1 MTIPLLD
8 DVQLAKLTIV
18 SFKDQQFRQPVGTWR
33 ALFNPTELKFARK
46 TSWNNEQPA
55 GASGPTTSFGNG
67 EPAEISI
74 ELFFDGTG
82 VVLGTETVTQRVE
95 GLLSLTRLQGDT
107 HQPYYAHLYW
117 GAFTFRGVL
126 KSADVTYT
134 LFDRAGMPLR
144 AKVTAVFQ
152 EVVAPEHRA
161 AEDRLSSPD
170 LRQTWVVNDGDTIYA
185 IADRVY
191 GSPVH
196 WRGIAA
202 ANDLVNPRSLTPGSV
217 LVLPPKAP

>member
-18 SFKDQQFRQPVGTWR
+18 AFRDQSFRQPASTWR
-33 ALFNPTELKFARK
+33 ALFNPTELKFSRK
-46 TSWNNEQPA
+46 NRWNNEQPA
-55 GASGPTTSFGNG
+55 GASGPTTSFANG
-67 EPAEISI
+67 EPAEISV

-95 GLLSLTRLQGDT
+95 ALLSLATFQPDT
-107 HQPYYAHLYW
+107 HQPYYVHLYW

-134 LFDRAGMPLR
+134 LFDRAGQPLR
-144 AKVTAVFQ
+144 AKVTAAFQ
-152 EVVAPEHRA
+152 EVVEPEQRA
-161 AEDRLSSPD
+161 ANERRQSPD
-170 LRQTWVVNDGDTIYA
+170 LRQTWVVSEGETIYA

-196 WRGIAA
+196 WRGIAE
-202 ANDLVNPRSLTPGSV
+202 ANDLVNPRSLEPGSV
-217 LVLPPKAP
+217 LVLPPKAT

>member
-8 DVQLAKLTIV
+8 DVALAKLTIV
-18 SFKDQQFRQPVGTWR
+18 SFKDQKFRQPAGTWR
-33 ALFNPTELKFARK
+33 ALFNPTELKFGRK
-46 TSWNNEQPA
+46 TTWNNAQAAAGSQPE
-55 GASGPTTSFGNG
+55 TSFGNG

-95 GLLSLTRLQGDT
+95 GLLDLMTLQGDT

-117 GAFTFRGVL
+117 GAFTFRGVM

-134 LFDRAGMPLR
+134 LFDRAGVPLR
-144 AKVTAVFQ
+144 AKVTAAFQ
-152 EVVAPEHRA
+152 EVVDRDERLAR
-161 AEDRLSSPD
+161 DRLSSPD
-170 LRQTWVVNDGDTIYA
+170 LRQTWLVNDGDTIYA
-185 IADRVY
+185 IADKVY
-191 GSPVH
+191 GSPDH

-202 ANDLVNPRSLTPGSV
+202 ANDLVNPRRLAPGSV
-217 LVLPPKAP
+217 LVLPPKAT